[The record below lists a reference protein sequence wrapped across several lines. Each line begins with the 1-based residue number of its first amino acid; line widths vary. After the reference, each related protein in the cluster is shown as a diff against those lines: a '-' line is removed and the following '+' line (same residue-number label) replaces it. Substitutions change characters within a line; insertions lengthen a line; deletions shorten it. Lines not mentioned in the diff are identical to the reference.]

1 MSKQYDA
8 LVIGAGHNGLA
19 CAAKLARAGKKV
31 MVVEANAEL
40 GGLAATTEFAEGFK
54 ASVAHTLPQLTDK
67 LVKDLELHKHGFSF
81 ASEHLETLGLKED
94 GSDALRVTGD
104 TVTGVS
110 QDQVDAYK
118 RYSAQMQK
126 FAKAI
131 AAFWQKKPPMIGD
144 KSWASVSTGIQ
155 FGLNL
160 RLLGKTDMRE
170 FTRMIALP
178 AQDVMDEQFEDEHL
192 KAVLAW
198 DYTMGNKLAPR
209 SPNNAMINW
218 LYRLAGDASGFNKLP
233 IAKGGMKGL
242 IDALAASATSAGAVI
257 KTNAAVKKVVVDEET
272 ATAVGVELADGE
284 VVHAKAIISNAD
296 PKTSFIKLLGTRYI
310 DIQFTHRINRTRTDG
325 QTAKMHIAIKGEPK
339 FNGVSRADGRM
350 IIAPKMSYIENAFDS
365 SKYGEIAQDPAM
377 EIVVPTMHDA
387 SLAPEGHHVISI
399 TIPNVPY
406 KVKAGWETEKANLQ
420 SAILNKLEAYAPGI
434 KDQIVASDL
443 LTPVDLESRYNV
455 TGGHWHHGELAL
467 DAWWMNRPTY
477 EASQYKTPIDGFYL
491 CGAGAHPGGGVMGAA
506 GSNAADVV
514 LAASK

>member
-1 MSKQYDA
+1 MSTQYDA

-31 MVVEANAEL
+31 IVIEANSEL
-40 GGLAATTEFAEGFK
+40 GGLAATHEFADGFK
-54 ASVAHTLPQLTDK
+54 ASVAHTLPQLTEK
-67 LVKDLELHKHGFSF
+67 LVKDLELSKHGFAF
-81 ASEHLETLGLKED
+81 ANDHLETLGLKED
-94 GSDALRVTGD
+94 GSEALRVTGD
-104 TVTGVS
+104 TVIGVAD
-110 QDQVDAYK
+110 DQVAAYK
-118 RYSAQMQK
+118 GYSAQMQK

-144 KSWASVSTGIQ
+144 KSWASITTGMQ

-160 RLLGKTDMRE
+160 RMLGKKDMRE

-198 DYTMGNKLAPR
+198 DYCVGNKLAPR

-242 IDALAASATSAGAVI
+242 IDALANSATSAGAEI
-257 KTNAAVKKVVVDEET
+257 KTSTRVKKIVVEDAV
-272 ATAVGVELADGE
+272 AVGVELESGDVIKAD
-284 VVHAKAIISNAD
+284 AIISNAD
-296 PKTSFIKLLGTRYI
+296 PKTSFLKLLGTVNL

-325 QTAKMHIAIKGEPK
+325 QTAKMHIAVKGEPK

-350 IIAPKMSYIENAFDS
+350 IIAPKMSYFENAFDH
-365 SKYGEIAQDPAM
+365 SKYGEISQDPAM
-377 EIVVPTMHDA
+377 EVVVPSMHDQ
-387 SLAPEGHHVISI
+387 SLAPAGHHVISI
-399 TIPNVPY
+399 TVPNVPY
-406 KVKAGWETEKANLQ
+406 NVKAGWDVEKPNLEA
-420 SAILNKLEAYAPGI
+420 AILNKLEQYAPGI
-434 KDQIVASDL
+434 KDQIVAKEL
-443 LTPVDLESRYNV
+443 LTPVDLEANYNV

-477 EASQYKTPIDGFYL
+477 EASQYKTPVKGFYL

-506 GSNAADVV
+506 GTNAADVV
-514 LAASK
+514 LAAK